1 MRAEEVTQWLRTL
14 AALPEVL
21 SLIPSNHMVDP

>member
-1 MRAEEVTQWLRTL
+1 MAQRLRAL

-21 SLIPSNHMVDP
+21 SLIPSNHLVAHNHL